1 MTKLLTIDTSSK
13 NASISYSKDGY
24 LIDEKNWSS
33 KNNHSIE
40 LSENIIKLTNK
51 NNLNVND
58 LDYISVAIGPGG
70 FTSIRVGISFAI
82 GLSKFNK
89 IKLLGLPTFEIEFE
103 KVKDKD
109 DTDLIALIPA
119 GFESYCWKSI
129 NNISNRNVDGIF
141 AISDFKNVFKKGTF
155 FGEDTNNLA
164 KINSDYKFFPDT
176 KREPKLMV
184 NLSNKLINEKK
195 QEKYYDL
202 VPIYSRLPNITKKK
216 EKKWVMNPRLY

>member
-13 NASISYSKDGY
+13 NASISYSKDGC
-24 LIDEKNWSS
+24 LIDEKNWTS

-40 LSENIIKLTNK
+40 LSENIINLTNK

-58 LDYISVAIGPGG
+58 LDYISVALGPGG

-103 KVKDKD
+103 KVKNTDH
-109 DTDLIALIPA
+109 TDLIALIPA
-119 GFESYCWKSI
+119 GFESYCWKSKD
-129 NNISNRNVDGIF
+129 NISTRNVDGIF
-141 AISDFKNVFKKGTF
+141 AMRDFKSVFKKGTF

-164 KINSDYKFFPDT
+164 EINSDYKFFPDI

-216 EKKWVMNPRLY
+216 EKR

>member
-13 NASISYSKDGY
+13 NASISYSVDGNI
-24 LIDEKNWSS
+24 IDKKSWKS

-40 LSENIIKLTNK
+40 LSENIIRLTKK

-58 LDYISVAIGPGG
+58 LDYISVALGPGG

-103 KVKDKD
+103 KVKNLNQS
-109 DTDLIALIPA
+109 DLVALIPA

-129 NNISNRNVDGIF
+129 KNISNRNVDGLF
-141 AISDFKNVFKKGTF
+141 VSKDFKNIFKKGTF
-155 FGEDTNNLA
+155 FGENTNKLA
-164 KINSDYKFFPDT
+164 EMNSDYNFFPDSI
-176 KREPKLMV
+176 REPKLMV
-184 NLSNKLINEKK
+184 GLSNKLINEKK

-216 EKKWVMNPRLY
+216 EKK

>member
-13 NASISYSKDGY
+13 NASISYSIDGS
-24 LIDEKNWSS
+24 LIDEKSWTS

-40 LSENIIKLTNK
+40 LSENIIRLTEK

-58 LDYISVAIGPGG
+58 LNYISVALGPGG

-103 KVKDKD
+103 KVNNLNQR
-109 DTDLIALIPA
+109 DLIALIPA

-129 NNISNRNVDGIF
+129 KNISNRNVDGIF
-141 AISDFKNVFKKGTF
+141 ARKDFKNIFKMGTF
-155 FGEDTNNLA
+155 FGEDTNELA
-164 KINSDYKFFPDT
+164 EMNSGHNFFPDS

-184 NLSNKLINEKK
+184 DLSNKLINEKK

-216 EKKWVMNPRLY
+216 EKK